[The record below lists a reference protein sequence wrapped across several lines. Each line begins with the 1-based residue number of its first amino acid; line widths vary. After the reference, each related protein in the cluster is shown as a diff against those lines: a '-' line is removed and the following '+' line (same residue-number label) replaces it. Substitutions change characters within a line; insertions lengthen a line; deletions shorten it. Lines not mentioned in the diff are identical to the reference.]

1 VAERA
6 RLGLPNVS
14 QLELRPGSPLE
25 PRWQLEVQWAE
36 LQHEA
41 TVLPQAEPPQSSEA
55 RQAAL
60 AR

>member
-1 VAERA
+1 M
-6 RLGLPNVS
+6 GLPNVS
-14 QLELRPGSPLE
+14 QLELRPGSQLE

-41 TVLPQAEPPQSSEA
+41 AVLPQAEPPQSSEA